1 MMRAENPEISEGL
14 KRLAEQHQE
23 NLPEYLEAEGYD
35 NILKSFHKVLDF
47 FEDELGRDDRNGR
60 WLGGSLIS
68 IADITLGKEG
78 SILYCILLSVPG
90 LYLHR
95 LWQLGLEGE
104 YYQEGVRPHLSVF
117 YQAISAR
124 PVFMKHTQSRER
136 MGERRVMGSQE
147 ELAQNAKWGLGAAAL
162 IGNQIST

>member
-1 MMRAENPEISEGL
+1 MGLGSPTIFSSLTLPTLSLDLFQSSNYILNRSEKLRDAAEMIRGENPEISEGL

-68 IADITLGKEG
+68 IADITLGMY
-78 SILYCILLSVPG
+78 SHQIN
-90 LYLHR
+90 
-95 LWQLGLEGE
+95 LEN
-104 YYQEGVRPHLSVF
+104 
-117 YQAISAR
+117 
-124 PVFMKHTQSRER
+124 K
-136 MGERRVMGSQE
+136 
-147 ELAQNAKWGLGAAAL
+147 
-162 IGNQIST
+162 